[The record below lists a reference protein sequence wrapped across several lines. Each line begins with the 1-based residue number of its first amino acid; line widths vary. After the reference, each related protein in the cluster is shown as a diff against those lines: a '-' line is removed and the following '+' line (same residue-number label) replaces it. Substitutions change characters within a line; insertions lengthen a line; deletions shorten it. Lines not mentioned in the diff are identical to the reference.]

1 VSPLCRTLSGHAQSI
16 KYASNPCPAQADTK
30 KKTDHATER
39 DREEIQ
45 AQRRLHQEKVSEM
58 DARDCVFL
66 DETGVHMA
74 MARHYARS
82 PQGVRVHTSK
92 PVNKGK
98 NITVLGA
105 LSLDG
110 IMASMTVEGSTNAQ
124 VFLTYVQTILVPT
137 LHAGQVVFM
146 DNLSSHQVDGV
157 KEAIASVGARLEYL
171 PPYSPD
177 LSPIEKCW
185 SKFKAILRAK
195 AARTRDALDQ
205 AITEAFAMITPQDAR
220 GWFAHCR
227 CL

>member
-1 VSPLCRTLSGHAQSI
+1 
-16 KYASNPCPAQADTK
+16 
-30 KKTDHATER
+30 
-39 DREEIQ
+39 
-45 AQRRLHQEKVSEM
+45 
-58 DARDCVFL
+58 
-66 DETGVHMA
+66 

-82 PQGVRVHTSK
+82 PQGERVHTSK

-98 NITVLGA
+98 NMTVWGA

-110 IMASMTVEGSTNAQ
+110 IIASMTVEGSTDAQ
-124 VFLTYVQTILVPT
+124 VFLTYVQTIVVPT
-137 LHAGQVVFM
+137 LHAGQVVCM
-146 DNLSSHQVDGV
+146 DNLSSHQVEGV

-195 AARTRDALDQ
+195 AARTRDVLDQ
-205 AITEAFAMITPQDAR
+205 AITEALALITSQDVR

-227 CL
+227 CM